1 MKPCIQ
7 RLSLAIAWLFILPVA
22 VSAQT
27 AGPTEGW
34 FDPLQQFRPLQDLLN
49 RRLAG
54 ATVHSWLDTIE
65 SVFGLRRQRSQQ
77 RYPGQAVGAMGYLD
91 PFTPPNVV
99 DAVFP
104 AQNLL
109 RQTRWDA
116 QPSQTLEAYARS
128 VLGEEGQQQLMDQ
141 LKQSQTLA
149 DSATGELGALG
160 TASEDAYRPVDSATQ
175 QAQQALAAGQTAQT
189 RNASQDILRDQAAI
203 LALQSQQLSGSAQQL
218 SAMVDSQALLG
229 SQLSSV
235 AGLQYTANQHLAQL
249 EAAQAM
255 TVAGLVSLNRQST
268 TQTLLERQRE
278 ASLARSQLTAWRNFS
293 IPGVD

>member
-1 MKPCIQ
+1 M
-7 RLSLAIAWLFILPVA
+7 RLSLRGLSLLTLSLLVVPTVA
-22 VSAQT
+22 AAQ
-27 AGPTEGW
+27 ANTEGL

-49 RRLAG
+49 RRVAG

-65 SVFGLRRQRSQQ
+65 KLFGLRRQRSQQ
-77 RYPGQAVGAMGYLD
+77 RYPGQAVGVLGYLD
-91 PFTPPNVV
+91 PFAPPNVME
-99 DAVFP
+99 AVFP

-116 QPSQTLEAYARS
+116 QPSQVLEAYARS

-160 TASEDAYRPVDSATQ
+160 TASDDAYQTVDVSGQ

-278 ASLARSQLTAWRNFS
+278 SSLARSQLTAWRNFS